1 MSIGAF
7 KGKSF
12 LELGTANPQVIV
24 MAFHDGRHGEAPVS
38 YTHLDV
44 YKRQVENQ
52 VVDWM
57 RTLFGFPSEATG
69 LFVTGT
75 SMASFIAMVVARDAR
90 LGCDVRR
97 QGIGQA
103 TQKLTAYASTA
114 VHGSIGRALD
124 FAGLGSEALRLV
136 AVDSRQRIDLIALKK
151 ACLLYTSRCV

>member
-1 MSIGAF
+1 
-7 KGKSF
+7 
-12 LELGTANPQVIV
+12 
-24 MAFHDGRHGEAPVS
+24 
-38 YTHLDV
+38 
-44 YKRQVENQ
+44 
-52 VVDWM
+52 
-57 RTLFGFPSEATG
+57 
-69 LFVTGT
+69 
-75 SMASFIAMVVARDAR
+75 MASFIAMVVARDAR

-151 ACLLYTSRCV
+151 AIAADRDAGFTPFLVIGTAGTVDTGAIDDLSGIAGICAENKLWFHVDGAYGALAIDVYKRQGLESAKATREIGA